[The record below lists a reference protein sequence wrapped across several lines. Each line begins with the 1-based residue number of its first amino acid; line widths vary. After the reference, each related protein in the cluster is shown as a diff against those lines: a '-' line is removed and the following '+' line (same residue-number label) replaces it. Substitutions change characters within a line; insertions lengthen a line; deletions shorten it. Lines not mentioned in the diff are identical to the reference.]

1 MKAPLSRWSPKGN
14 DAPVGKHMVGNALV
28 LHTAEQI
35 SPEAQ
40 TLALTVQEDADNDI
54 VLLDLQGDMPVGIWE
69 SVAGALNRRRRGI
82 RLVVC
87 GQQTETTVLA
97 GQWLSERLNRTVI
110 APHGYIIRG
119 AAGALFVHAGEHSG
133 WVRYRPGKTPTWDAK
148 RFPQPLWD
156 VAATEFM
163 PTSSAGVA
171 EPLPGG
177 VWIRDTRDIDLI
189 REHWQWLVTALP
201 CQPHALAVVLGC
213 PGTPPLPLD
222 DIARFWRELDEENRR
237 RVRFVHYGPVQV
249 PKGETLGQTLADLL
263 SSQVICFGGIPVG
276 DPARPQMH
284 TVTASGELGW
294 QVFARE
300 LSYTPRLRPT
310 APPAIPHMLSH
321 RAPLVLGE
329 PLAPMVYWY
338 ANDAV
343 IEVVQSGLWMRPMEA
358 PRNAESVRAA
368 KPSAEH
374 HTFIFDDATEARA
387 VRMRALAEDVIARL
401 DPATRERSALVAA
414 SMVSTMV
421 AAIGAGGQVEDSY
434 FAGVEDRISAAD
446 WETGQVAQIAPAP
459 TAMGAGFTTQEPAYA
474 LPTTEVEQVSV
485 PIEIPATTDEVTA
498 VTSRS
503 AFLAKVEEQAPPPAT
518 MSGLLPRLDEFGAP
532 APATQPA
539 APVSEPAFRTASGP
553 WATGPQ
559 PAEPIEQD
567 RPRHAA
573 VDGPATAELSV
584 LEPAAPIQ
592 PPAPVAPA
600 PVRVPVAPAPAR
612 APLAPA
618 AAPGPSAPVAPPES
632 SAPVVPPE
640 PPAAVEMS
648 LRSSS
653 PVVDEPGRAEPVQ
666 ASTTAAAP
674 TAPVQPA
681 IQPPPPPVAP
691 TGYASPI
698 SPATD
703 DSGLP
708 RRERKQPTAP
718 IAPGTPLVPAVALT
732 PEPPAA
738 PTPPAVEDEPPAK
751 DQPRF
756 QPTPEAAASALLSG
770 RGLEEERGWLRRTLS
785 REFDGVASSISRVLS
800 EHPGLQGGDAKTNSE
815 ILSDSVA
822 VRLYLSPQGAA
833 IDAGLRTAR
842 KGPHVP
848 FARCVVA
855 GLSRLP
861 SHRGATVF
869 TASPSREEWKLLSR
883 RSLLTE
889 WGFLNA
895 LTAPSAE
902 LTGDVDVLIW
912 AMTAR
917 RTKLLEPGGDEHV
930 DNRVLFMPGTSFKVL
945 DIVEPSE
952 RGRGQVLIRELS
964 ANEIDSEGRVEKDR
978 VSFDELATASLRRCA
993 ERWGEE
999 QPTSSVGSAAV
1010 ARFGALPGLV

>member
-1 MKAPLSRWSPKGN
+1 MKAPLSRRSPKGN
-14 DAPVGKHMVGNALV
+14 DAQVSRHMVGNALV
-28 LHTAEQI
+28 LHTEDQI

-40 TLALTVQEDADNDI
+40 TLALTVQEDEENDI
-54 VLLDLQGDMPVGIWE
+54 VLLDLHGDMPVGIWE

-148 RFPQPLWD
+148 RFPQPVWD
-156 VAATEFM
+156 SAATEFM

-189 REHWQWLVTALP
+189 REHWQWLVTSLP

-237 RVRFVHYGPVQV
+237 RVRFVHYGPVQT
-249 PKGETLGQTLADLL
+249 PKGEALGQTLADLL
-263 SSQVICFGGIPVG
+263 SSQVICFGGVPVG

-300 LSYTPRLRPT
+300 LSYTPRIRPT
-310 APPAIPHMLSH
+310 APSTTPHMLSH

-358 PRNAESVRAA
+358 PRNADSVRAA

-374 HTFIFDDATEARA
+374 HTFIFDDFTEARA

-401 DPATRERSALVAA
+401 DPATRERSALIAA
-414 SMVSTMV
+414 SMAATGST
-421 AAIGAGGQVEDSY
+421 AIGAAGQVAIEDQY
-434 FAGVEDRISAAD
+434 FAGAEEQITADDWVAA
-446 WETGQVAQIAPAP
+446 QVPQIAPAP
-459 TAMGAGFTTQEPAYA
+459 TAAGAGFTSEQPQYA
-474 LPTTEVEQVSV
+474 LPALPTGEFEQIAAPLERPPV
-485 PIEIPATTDEVTA
+485 TDDVTA

-503 AFLAKVEEQAPPPAT
+503 VFMAKVEEQAAPPPAT
-518 MSGLLPRLDEFGAP
+518 MRGLLPRLDEFGAP
-532 APATQPA
+532 VEQPSY
-539 APVSEPAFRTASGP
+539 VDN
-553 WATGPQ
+553 WATAAEGSVEDYDQ
-559 PAEPIEQD
+559 P
-567 RPRHAA
+567 RPALSTDEAA
-573 VDGPATAELSV
+573 VADQAAEQHDLAV
-584 LEPAAPIQ
+584 LEPIA
-592 PPAPVAPA
+592 
-600 PVRVPVAPAPAR
+600 
-612 APLAPA
+612 
-618 AAPGPSAPVAPPES
+618 
-632 SAPVVPPE
+632 
-640 PPAAVEMS
+640 PPAAVVEMT
-648 LRSSS
+648 LQAVAPIVEQQEIDEERHVVAG
-653 PVVDEPGRAEPVQ
+653 PVVEPPPPPV
-666 ASTTAAAP
+666 AP
-674 TAPVQPA
+674 SAP
-681 IQPPPPPVAP
+681 IEPPPPVAP
-691 TGYASPI
+691 TGYGTPVPPTAP
-698 SPATD
+698 PAAAPAD
-703 DSGLP
+703 EADLP
-708 RRERKQPTAP
+708 RRSRKQSVEP
-718 IAPGTPLVPAVALT
+718 VADEQ
-732 PEPPAA
+732 PEVKEQ
-738 PTPPAVEDEPPAK
+738 VEK
-751 DQPRF
+751 PRF
-756 QPTPEAAASALLSG
+756 QPTPELAASALLSG

-785 REFDGVASSISRVLS
+785 REFDAVASSISRVLS
-800 EHPGLQGGDAKTNSE
+800 EHPGLQGGDAKTNTE

-861 SHRGATVF
+861 SHRGATVLA
-869 TASPSREEWKLLSR
+869 ASPSREEWKLLSR

-895 LTAPSAE
+895 LTAPSAD

-945 DIVEPSE
+945 DIVEPSS

-964 ANEIDSEGRVEKDR
+964 ANEIDAEGRVEKDR

-999 QPTSSVGSAAV
+999 QPTSSVGTAAV